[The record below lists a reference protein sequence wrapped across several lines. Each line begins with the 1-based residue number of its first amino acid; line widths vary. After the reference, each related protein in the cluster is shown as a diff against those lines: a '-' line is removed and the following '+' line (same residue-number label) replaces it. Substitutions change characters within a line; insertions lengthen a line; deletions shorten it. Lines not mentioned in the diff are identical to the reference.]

1 PLGQFQP
8 LVLMRDSNV
17 DANLLREAG
26 KIPGVDTQEM
36 EINMAQGVA
45 RALVGE
51 VAGTA
56 EHRVSAR
63 VPGPYQAGDT
73 VGLSGLQSIF
83 QHELAGTATT
93 QVVSLDESGEIIDVL
108 ESWEGERSG
117 QIETT
122 LDAEVQHAAE
132 TALGTLP
139 DNGYLVAV
147 DASNGEI
154 LAAANGSGNT
164 GD

>member
-1 PLGQFQP
+1 FQP

-36 EINMAQGVA
+36 EINMTPEVA
-45 RALVGE
+45 PSLVGE

-83 QHELAGTATT
+83 QHELAGSATT
-93 QVVSLDESGEIIDVL
+93 QVVSLDESGEIIYVL

-132 TALGTLP
+132 TALGRLP
-139 DNGYLVAV
+139 STGSPVAYY
-147 DASNGEI
+147 A
-154 LAAANGSGNT
+154 
-164 GD
+164 